1 MKQAR
6 AGRDPSIVS
15 LGDSSLQFGEATKG
29 RKESEAGGSSV
40 KEEAGRNRE
49 VKFETQ
55 GQGVTKSGSRPRQG
69 KVVASRKEA
78 LECMIVR
85 GAEGKERKS
94 KGNKK

>member
-15 LGDSSLQFGEATKG
+15 PGDNSLQFGEATTG

-40 KEEAGRNRE
+40 KEEAGRTRE
-49 VKFETQ
+49 AKSETQ

-69 KVVASRKEA
+69 KVVASRREA
-78 LECMIVR
+78 FECKDVR
-85 GAEGKERKS
+85 GGAGKGGKS
-94 KGNKK
+94 NW